1 MAPKTAMAPCD
12 RRAANTNHPS
22 TPSVNGMGR
31 IGLAFKLFFQILFNH
46 EVAQRAKTLELP
58 PPKEEAKQ
66 PTPPPPLPAKPD
78 KPKRPEGVD
87 ALVLL
92 ATLQREARFLDLFQ
106 EDLSAYDDAQIGAAV
121 RDVHRDT
128 KAVLGRLFAIGP
140 VRTEEEGTKVELP
153 ESLDAA
159 EIRLVGNVQNSKP
172 ARGTLVHRGWK
183 ATKCEIPQFTG
194 TLKQAQVLNPAEV
207 EV

>member
-1 MAPKTAMAPCD
+1 
-12 RRAANTNHPS
+12 
-22 TPSVNGMGR
+22 MGR
-31 IGLAFKLFFQILFNH
+31 IGLAFKLFFQILFNR
-46 EVAQRAKTLELP
+46 EIADRAKVLALP
-58 PPKEEAKQ
+58 APKEEA
-66 PTPPPPLPAKPD
+66 PPAEPPPRPKPE
-78 KPKRPEGVD
+78 KPKRPEGID

-128 KAVLGRLFAIGP
+128 KAVLGRLFGVGP
-140 VRTEEEGTKVELP
+140 VRLEEEGTKIDLP
-153 ESLDAA
+153 ETLDAT

-172 ARGTLVHRGWK
+172 ASGTLVHRGWR
-183 ATKCEIPQFTG
+183 ATKCEIPQFNG
-194 TLKQAQVLNPAEV
+194 TLQQAQVLNPAEV